1 MQAVALLARQ
11 LDRIKIKIT
20 KKFFLIFLSFQN
32 IYIFLKK
39 RVTDTERRKKKEKR
53 TKKKEKIKGKLIG

>member
-32 IYIFLKK
+32 IYIFKKK
-39 RVTDTERRKKKEKR
+39 RVTDTERRKKKKKGQR
-53 TKKKEKIKGKLIG
+53 KKKR